1 MLELN
6 KPDQALLRSLVDGHS
21 KVPLEFLH
29 LEMGTV
35 PLQFIHKG
43 RRLNFHQYLLQKDSD
58 ELVRKIYTTQLNDSK
73 AGDFCNLVSQDMN
86 ELGIHMNE
94 DHREHTTIKVYKDL
108 VRSKVFQAAFTFL
121 LDQQQTHSK
130 IRNIKYK
137 QLELQTYLHSPIFSR
152 KEVELLFRLR
162 SRTVPGIKT
171 DFSELYKPDLSCP
184 VCGLHPD
191 TLPALLTCPV
201 LKAELLTTA
210 DYSQIQHDDI
220 FSSDILKQNAVTKIY
235 IQLLEK
241 REKILNPDEEPG
253 SP

>member
-73 AGDFCNLVSQDMN
+73 PGDFCNLVSQDMN

-94 DHREHTTIKVYKDL
+94 DHIEHTTIKVYKDL
-108 VRSKVFQAAFTFL
+108 V
-121 LDQQQTHSK
+121 
-130 IRNIKYK
+130 
-137 QLELQTYLHSPIFSR
+137 
-152 KEVELLFRLR
+152 
-162 SRTVPGIKT
+162 
-171 DFSELYKPDLSCP
+171 
-184 VCGLHPD
+184 
-191 TLPALLTCPV
+191 
-201 LKAELLTTA
+201 
-210 DYSQIQHDDI
+210 
-220 FSSDILKQNAVTKIY
+220 
-235 IQLLEK
+235 
-241 REKILNPDEEPG
+241 
-253 SP
+253 